1 MKSFRLSLLA
11 AFSLMAV
18 SFQAKAGEWIRINQ
32 VGYLPDASKVAVYV
46 SNDVEPHEIP
56 SFSVVDAST
65 GETVYASR
73 PEDVR
78 NTGVMGELKT
88 TVRLDFS
95 ALTAEGNY
103 FIVAGGSKSSVVRI
117 SAEAYDGAAD
127 FVLNYMRQQRCG
139 WNPFMRDSCHVKDGY
154 IRYHPTK
161 EGQWIDVRGGW
172 HDASDCLQYTTT
184 SANAIYQMMFAYQS
198 NPEAF
203 GDEYLADGTPG
214 RNGIPDIIDEIYWGL
229 D

>member
-1 MKSFRLSLLA
+1 M
-11 AFSLMAV
+11 
-18 SFQAKAGEWIRINQ
+18 
-32 VGYLPDASKVAVYV
+32 AVYV

-139 WNPFMRDSCHVKDGY
+139 WNPF
-154 IRYHPTK
+154 I
-161 EGQWIDVRGGW
+161 
-172 HDASDCLQYTTT
+172 
-184 SANAIYQMMFAYQS
+184 
-198 NPEAF
+198 
-203 GDEYLADGTPG
+203 EYLPRQG
-214 RNGIPDIIDEIYWGL
+214 RLHSLSSYKGGAVDRRARGMA
-229 D
+229 

>member
-88 TVRLDFS
+88 TVRLDFFR
-95 ALTAEGNY
+95 AH
-103 FIVAGGSKSSVVRI
+103 GG
-117 SAEAYDGAAD
+117 
-127 FVLNYMRQQRCG
+127 RQLFHCG
-139 WNPFMRDSCHVKDGY
+139 WRIKILRGKDQ
-154 IRYHPTK
+154 R
-161 EGQWIDVRGGW
+161 
-172 HDASDCLQYTTT
+172 
-184 SANAIYQMMFAYQS
+184 
-198 NPEAF
+198 
-203 GDEYLADGTPG
+203 
-214 RNGIPDIIDEIYWGL
+214 
-229 D
+229 